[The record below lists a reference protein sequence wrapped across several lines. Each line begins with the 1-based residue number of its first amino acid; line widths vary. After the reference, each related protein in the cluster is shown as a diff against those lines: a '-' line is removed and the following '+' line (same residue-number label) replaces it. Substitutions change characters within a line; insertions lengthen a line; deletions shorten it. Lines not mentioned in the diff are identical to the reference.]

1 MGKSL
6 LLIPPLCPPPPR
18 CVLVNVFFHGSTA
31 GRNSKDTYFVSF
43 GRLLRVTMTAL
54 CARPARQLDPLVAS
68 PLPPSSLSFLPI
80 YSLTSARTR
89 LTHTIEQKSVCKNSH
104 CCFFFSFE
112 TLTIIRF
119 DSSDFSIACK
129 WFVIKWQS

>member
-54 CARPARQLDPLVAS
+54 CARPARQLDPLVA
-68 PLPPSSLSFLPI
+68 PPSLPLFPS
-80 YSLTSARTR
+80 YLFFNQRP
-89 LTHTIEQKSVCKNSH
+89 HTIDTHHRTEERVQKFSLL
-104 CCFFFSFE
+104 FFF
-112 TLTIIRF
+112 LIRNTNYYPLWQL
-119 DSSDFSIACK
+119 
-129 WFVIKWQS
+129 WFFHCVQVIRN